1 MEQVKD
7 RSKLFWLIH
16 VIGWGIMF
24 GFPLFFAT
32 REGNAITWRWFL
44 GYAFGTAGFY
54 DCFLYE
60 LFLADPAGF
69 VS

>member
-44 GYAFGTAGFY
+44 GYAFVP
-54 DCFLYE
+54 
-60 LFLADPAGF
+60 LAFMIVFIRIIFG
-69 VS
+69 